1 MKMKYLI
8 SESQTNQTIIKLCDL
23 AFESI
28 RKSAELTLDEIP
40 SYLSLESL
48 LVIGLIEE
56 IKFFNVSKIY
66 PPTEK
71 SPNKNRFTVEC
82 KIYYFSINYHDGEF
96 FSDLLYDIKMIVKER
111 FKIDL
116 KINVVDTINKNTN
129 PQW

>member
-1 MKMKYLI
+1 MKYLI

-23 AFESI
+23 AFDSI
-28 RKSAELTLDEIP
+28 QKSAELTLDEVP

-56 IKFFNVSKIY
+56 IKFFNVSKINSS
-66 PPTEK
+66 TEK
-71 SPNKNRFTVEC
+71 SPNKNRFIVEC
-82 KIYYFSINYHDGEF
+82 KIYYFSINYHDEEF
-96 FSDLLYDIKMIVKER
+96 FSDLLYDIKMIVKQR